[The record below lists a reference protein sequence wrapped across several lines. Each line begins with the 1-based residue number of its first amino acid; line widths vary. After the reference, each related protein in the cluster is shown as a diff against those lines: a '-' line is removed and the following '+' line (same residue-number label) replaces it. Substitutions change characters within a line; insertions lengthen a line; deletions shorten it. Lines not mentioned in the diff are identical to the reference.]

1 MNLRS
6 ALVSAFLF
14 FSLTSQALQTSD
26 IYGAWR
32 YVAYKYQGKSQ
43 ALPHPDLNLTFTF
56 LQNGTEVIRWEYSD
70 NPGFCEGTATYQ
82 ISNNHLVSQLTATNP
97 KNNVEC
103 AEDPDMQI
111 GKKSLVPIEIHNGQ
125 LYLNIGLSGE
135 DLFYIFDKTTE
146 GPKPTGPN

>member
-6 ALVSAFLF
+6 MVASILLF
-14 FSLTSQALQTSD
+14 FSITGQALQSAD
-26 IYGAWR
+26 IFGAWK
-32 YVAYKYQGKSQ
+32 YVAYKYHGKTQ

-56 LQNGTEVIRWEYSD
+56 LQNGTEVIHWEYSD
-70 NPGFCEGTATYQ
+70 NPGFCEGNASYQ
-82 ISNNHLVSQLTATNP
+82 ISNNQLVSQLTNTNS
-97 KNNVEC
+97 KNNMEC

-111 GKKSLVPIEIHNGQ
+111 GKKSSVPIEMHNGQ

-146 GPKPTGPN
+146 GPKPTVPN